1 MFDSKGGT
9 RIESI
14 RNKYQKASEPK
25 FAKNDLTPGRSAK
38 KAYKYI
44 DSEPVD
50 VSPCRVQ

>member
-25 FAKNDLTPGRSAK
+25 YTRNDSTPGRSTK

-44 DSEPVD
+44 ESEPVD
-50 VSPCRVQ
+50 VSPSRVQ